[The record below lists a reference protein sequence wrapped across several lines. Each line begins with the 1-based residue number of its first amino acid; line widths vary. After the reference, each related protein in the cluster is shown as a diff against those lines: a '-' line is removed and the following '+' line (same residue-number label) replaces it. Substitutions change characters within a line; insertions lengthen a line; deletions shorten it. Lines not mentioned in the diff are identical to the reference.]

1 MSSQKSKS
9 TQSDNIEWLIDQL
22 TKLQNSKWLSV
33 RSRNGAA
40 ALAKE
45 LEWRRKQAM
54 EIKAFADQTPPVD
67 G

>member
-1 MSSQKSKS
+1 M
-9 TQSDNIEWLIDQL
+9 QSNSIEWLIDQL

-45 LEWRRKQAM
+45 LECRQKEAM
-54 EIKAFADQTPPVD
+54 EIKAFADQTPPAD
-67 G
+67 D